1 MTATTVEQPARA
13 RTSAPFLVRA
23 WNRLDAPLTGRSVP
37 GTLIIAGFAVLV
49 GIGATVLS
57 FQQDWILLFFDT
69 RSHLVIGRA
78 LTDSVNPGFY
88 QLGTVWLPVP
98 HLLLAP
104 FMLIFPLWQT
114 GLGASMLGIICLAV
128 STAALWRVAYRIG
141 FNRPARLVVVA
152 VFVFNP
158 TMLYLTTTALTEPVL
173 IACLLASLA
182 GLSGWIT
189 ASPSVSP
196 GALAVFAGVPVTMA
210 VLSRYEGWIFVAAS
224 VVFILIASWRRWRSV
239 SYTATLVLSYVSVPI
254 AGVVWWLS
262 YNYVR
267 FGDPLEFARG
277 PYSAGAEA
285 TLRSGLGV
293 LPQKG
298 NLGLSLSIYHDSA
311 LNIIG
316 LPILLFAVAGGV
328 LFLWQRGFSTT
339 ALLVWLPLFWYPFI
353 VFSLWAG
360 QIIIVNGSALPETT
374 LYNNR
379 YTGGNGAVV
388 ALLCGA
394 LVDIVVNWRARWG
407 RWLGAIVAATA
418 IGFTVWS
425 FSDAYNRMI
434 IIREGST
441 NTVQANALEAGR
453 FVQENYQGGYVLMD
467 AGSRGDSMLVGL
479 DNDQVI
485 TVDNGPVFEKA
496 LGDPAAYVQWVFV
509 NTELVRTSVWREI
522 QADPNFLSRFALV
535 FETGTYR
542 VYRNLGPSE
551 SPL

>member
-1 MTATTVEQPARA
+1 MTTTIEGRTVRTRTSTSFVARA
-13 RTSAPFLVRA
+13 WDRLGEPTS
-23 WNRLDAPLTGRSVP
+23 GRSVP
-37 GTLIIAGFAVLV
+37 GTYLVAGFAALV

-57 FQQDWILLFFDT
+57 YQQDWILLFFDT

-104 FMLIFPLWQT
+104 FMLVFPLWQT
-114 GLGASMLGIICLAV
+114 GLGGSMLGIICLSVGA
-128 STAALWRVAYRIG
+128 SALWRVAHRVG
-141 FNRPARLVVVA
+141 FNRAARLVVVA

-182 GLSGWIT
+182 GLAGWIT
-189 ASPSVSP
+189 ASPAISP

-210 VLSRYEGWIFVAAS
+210 VLSRYEGWVFVAAS
-224 VVFILIASWRRWRSV
+224 VVFIIIASWRRWRSI
-239 SYTATLVLSYVSVPI
+239 SYTATLLVSYLAVPF
-254 AGVVWWLS
+254 AGVLWWLS
-262 YNYVR
+262 YNYIR

-285 TLRSGLGV
+285 DLRESLGV

-316 LPILLFAVAGGV
+316 WPILIFAVAGGV

-339 ALLVWLPLFWYPFI
+339 ALIVWLPLFWYPFI

-360 QIIIVNGSALPETT
+360 QVIVVNGSALPETT

-379 YTGGNGAVV
+379 YTGGNGAIV

-407 RWLGAIVAATA
+407 RILAGVVAVTA

-441 NTVQANALEAGR
+441 NTVQANAEEAGR
-453 FVQENYQGGYVLMD
+453 YVNENYQGGYVLMD

-496 LGDPAAYVQWVFV
+496 LTDPAAYVQWVFV

-522 QADPNFLSRFALV
+522 QDDPNFLSRFALV
-535 FETGTYR
+535 YEAGTYR
-542 VYRNLGPSE
+542 VYKNLGPSG